1 MSDVAHKQEELQRLR
16 KALTE
21 AHDSGKKTAIQEVL
35 TQLYSIR
42 VDEKLLRTTVIGQA
56 VGKLRNNEDA
66 EIATQA
72 KRLVHKWK
80 KDVMAANA
88 KSGSVSGSRS
98 NSGSQTP
105 VARTGSAQKTEKL
118 AKNSANGSTNG
129 SANGSANG
137 TAANSGASA
146 EQPPPAMRRASST
159 AGARTVASDGIT
171 IPSSGD
177 SVRDKCA
184 EMLYNAMAVDSNA
197 DGELI
202 AKRAAAIERIEYAK
216 ESGATPNYK
225 ARIRSLVL
233 NLKDKKNPALRMR
246 VVDGN
251 ITPERLCSMSKEEMA
266 SDDLKEQMEKIKE
279 ENLFKAQGAGQTEA
293 ETDQFRCGR
302 CKSRK
307 CTYYQMQTRSADEPM
322 TTFVTCTNCNN
333 RWKFC

>member
-42 VDEKLLRTTVIGQA
+42 VDEKLLRA

-88 KSGSVSGSRS
+88 KGGS
-98 NSGSQTP
+98 
-105 VARTGSAQKTEKL
+105 
-118 AKNSANGSTNG
+118 NSANGSTNG

-171 IPSSGD
+171 IP
-177 SVRDKCA
+177 A
-184 EMLYNAMAVDSNA
+184 PEMLYNAMAVDSNA

-251 ITPERLCSMSKEEMA
+251 IYARAAVLDVQGGDGVRRSEGADGE
-266 SDDLKEQMEKIKE
+266 IKE